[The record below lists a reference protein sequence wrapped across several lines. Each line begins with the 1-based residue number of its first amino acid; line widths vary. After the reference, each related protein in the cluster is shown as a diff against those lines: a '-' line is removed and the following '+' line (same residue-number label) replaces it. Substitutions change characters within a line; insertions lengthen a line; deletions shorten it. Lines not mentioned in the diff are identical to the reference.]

1 MNFSVVTL
9 QLGGIL
15 CVYGIDGGWPSIFYL
30 FGALGLLWTLIW
42 CIYSADSPGKHRF
55 INNRNL
61 IFKLAFS
68 DGLNDV
74 FRFINFLNI

>member
-55 INNRNL
+55 INNLEREYIEEETKDTIAAYKEGGKVN
-61 IFKLAFS
+61 
-68 DGLNDV
+68 
-74 FRFINFLNI
+74 